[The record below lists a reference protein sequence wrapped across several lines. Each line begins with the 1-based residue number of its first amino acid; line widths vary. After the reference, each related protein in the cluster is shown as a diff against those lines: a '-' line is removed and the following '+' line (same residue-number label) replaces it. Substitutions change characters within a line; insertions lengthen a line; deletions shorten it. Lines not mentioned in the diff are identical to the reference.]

1 MYCSLFPRG
10 WYFCGVSN
18 VCSLLYPGHFIIQVS
33 CLQRFSLPV
42 VSSVCSLDWM
52 WPLLSRC
59 ALVFLWNKTCYH
71 YCQNWG
77 AAKLPGQKTGQVRA
91 WASLLRK
98 EDCHVDWDQYG
109 WNKSSSSSVWWGR
122 ALRRQ
127 VRWQKFALPWFP
139 QMVMCLCW
147 GTGEGNSTF
156 QFLCSWR
163 GSFHECC
170 SQVHPLR
177 WANNL
182 LTVCPRHSSNRCFYA
197 VCPWA
202 ISPTFS
208 PRVVLMLSG
217 LYPSKVSWL
226 LKF

>member
-18 VCSLLYPGHFIIQVS
+18 VCSLLYPGCFILQVS

-109 WNKSSSSSVWWGR
+109 WNKSSSSSMWWGR
-122 ALRRQ
+122 ALCRQ
-127 VRWQKFALPWFP
+127 VRWQEFAPPWFP

-156 QFLCSWR
+156 QFVPGGDLSMNAALRYILWDEQIISSLCVPGTLQIAVSMLY
-163 GSFHECC
+163 
-170 SQVHPLR
+170 VHGLFPQ
-177 WANNL
+177 
-182 LTVCPRHSSNRCFYA
+182 
-197 VCPWA
+197 
-202 ISPTFS
+202 
-208 PRVVLMLSG
+208 LS
-217 LYPSKVSWL
+217 LQE
-226 LKF
+226 